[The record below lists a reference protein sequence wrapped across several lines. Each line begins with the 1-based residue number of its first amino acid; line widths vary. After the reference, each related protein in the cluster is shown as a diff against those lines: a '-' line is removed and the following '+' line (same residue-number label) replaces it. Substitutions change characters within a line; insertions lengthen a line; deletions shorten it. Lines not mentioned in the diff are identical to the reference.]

1 MSKFNNTLKDSF
13 EIFAKHPKFI
23 IPKLVIAL
31 LYSIIILLT
40 ADIASTIFLEP
51 DPELLYP
58 ILINS
63 ILLLGGTMFLSLLD
77 LFIGSMYP
85 FMVTQVKEKNQLNLG
100 ESFHKAMGK
109 IRSTMPPLILI
120 EILFLVVT
128 VLLSI
133 PLSFIIASEA
143 EYFLLFSIMYAA
155 ILLGIVF
162 LFYLIYPIVTL
173 EKLSIVESLKK
184 SIKISM
190 SNRGAVGKAT
200 IMSFVLSGLSFGI
213 AFLIEFFPG
222 GEGSILFWLAF
233 IIIRF
238 LTAYVYSYLFV
249 LNPVFYFNYA
259 KAGK

>member
-1 MSKFNNTLKDSF
+1 MSKFKNTLKDSF
-13 EIFAKHPKFI
+13 EIFVHHPKFI

-40 ADIASTIFLEP
+40 ADIASSILLEP
-51 DPELLYP
+51 DPDLLFP

-63 ILLLGGTMFLSLLD
+63 ILLLGGTMVLSLLD

-85 FMVTQVKEKNQLNLG
+85 FMVSQVKEKNELILRD
-100 ESFHKAMGK
+100 SFNKALKK
-109 IRSTMPPLILI
+109 IGSTMPPLIII
-120 EILFLVVT
+120 EILFLIVI
-128 VLLSI
+128 VLVSI
-133 PLSFIIASEA
+133 PLGFVIVNEA
-143 EYFLLFSIMYAA
+143 EYFLLFSILYAI

-162 LFYLIYPIVTL
+162 LFYLIYPIVAF
-173 EKLSIVESLKK
+173 EKLSIKESLKK
-184 SIKISM
+184 SISISM
-190 SNRGAVGKAT
+190 NNRGAVGKAT
-200 IMSFVLSGLSFGI
+200 IMSFVLSSLSFGI

-222 GEGSILFWLAF
+222 GEGSILFWIAF

-259 KAGK
+259 KAEK